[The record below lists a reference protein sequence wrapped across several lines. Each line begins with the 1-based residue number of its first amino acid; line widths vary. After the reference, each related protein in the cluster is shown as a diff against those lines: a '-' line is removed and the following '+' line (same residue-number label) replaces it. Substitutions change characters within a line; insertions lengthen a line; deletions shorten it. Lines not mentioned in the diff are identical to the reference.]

1 MQPSKTDL
9 LEAWITLVKVQDYYG
24 PDYLDEYERQVIPD
38 ILKLLDKLQR
48 EER

>member
-1 MQPSKTDL
+1 MQPSRTDL

-38 ILKLLDKLQR
+38 ILKLLDKLQK
-48 EER
+48 EEQ